1 MKNVDRWFILIG
13 LLYGIFGI
21 SFGIWMGIHERM
33 DLAPIHAHANLVGFA
48 SMVLFGLIYRAF
60 PALAK
65 SRLAAWHFIIYTLGA
80 ILFVAGLP
88 LAVAHQTIA
97 LAVIGSLTVLLG
109 FLVFLANYFINGFS
123 AKTVA

>member
-13 LLYGIFGI
+13 LLYGTFGVG
-21 SFGIWMGIHERM
+21 FGIWMGIHERM
-33 DLAPIHAHANLVGFA
+33 ELAPIHAHANLVGFA
-48 SMVLFGLIYRAF
+48 AMVLFGLIYRSF
-60 PALAK
+60 PTMAA
-65 SRLAAWHFIIYTLGA
+65 SRLATWHFIIYMIGA

-88 LAVAHQTIA
+88 LAVTHQTIA

-123 AKTVA
+123 AKANA

>member
-48 SMVLFGLIYRAF
+48 AMVLFGLIYRAF
-60 PALAK
+60 PALAA
-65 SRLAAWHFIIYTLGA
+65 SRLAAWHFIIYMLGA

-109 FLVFLANYFINGFS
+109 FLVFLANFFINGFS
-123 AKTVA
+123 AKAGA

>member
-13 LLYGIFGI
+13 LLYGIFGM

-48 SMVLFGLIYRAF
+48 SMVLFGLMYRAF

-65 SRLAAWHFIIYTLGA
+65 SQLAAWHFIIYMLGA

-88 LAVAHQTIA
+88 LAAAHQTIA
-97 LAVIGSLTVLLG
+97 IVVIGSLLVLLG

-123 AKTVA
+123 AKAGA

>member
-13 LLYGIFGI
+13 LLYGVFGM

-33 DLAPIHAHANLVGFA
+33 ELAPIHAHTNLVGFA
-48 SMVLFGLIYRAF
+48 SMVLFGLIYRAS

-65 SRLAAWHFIIYTLGA
+65 SRLAAWHFIVYMLGA

-88 LAVAHQTIA
+88 LAIAHQTIA
-97 LAVIGSLTVLLG
+97 LAVIGSSTVLLG
-109 FLVFLANYFINGFS
+109 FLVFLVNFFMNGFS
-123 AKTVA
+123 AKAHA